1 MTQASLKFITFGIS
15 HFCEKARWALDWHGV
30 RYSEIGWAP
39 GLHRIIAKRHR
50 APATTLP
57 ILFDGT
63 DLIQGSGAIID
74 WAEKHCR
81 DAARSLAPIDR
92 DAAEAEEIERRTDE
106 VIGPHVRRFI
116 YAETLPTCPDVV
128 KPALF
133 LSTSV
138 AHRVIG
144 GLMWPATRKI
154 MMSMYDV
161 CPGAAAESQAKLE
174 AELDWLDR
182 RLADGRPYLVGD
194 RLSRADIA
202 VASLLAP
209 LARPKEMPIYSPLDA
224 IDAFTA
230 LAERWKERRTIG
242 WINLLY
248 AVHRGS
254 TRRADA
260 GSAV

>member
-1 MTQASLKFITFGIS
+1 
-15 HFCEKARWALDWHGV
+15 
-30 RYSEIGWAP
+30 
-39 GLHRIIAKRHR
+39 
-50 APATTLP
+50 
-57 ILFDGT
+57 
-63 DLIQGSGAIID
+63 
-74 WAEKHCR
+74 
-81 DAARSLAPIDR
+81 
-92 DAAEAEEIERRTDE
+92 
-106 VIGPHVRRFI
+106 
-116 YAETLPTCPDVV
+116 V

-144 GLMWPATRKI
+144 GLMWPVTRKI

-254 TRRADA
+254 TRPAEV